1 MNINRHNYEAFFL
14 LYVDKELSAPERK
27 AVDDFVSENPDL
39 KMELDTLMQSTLS
52 ADTILFDN
60 KTTLLRKEG
69 ISSLQQNLLLYL
81 DNELPAEE
89 TAATERLISSD
100 HFTKKEF
107 DLLQKT
113 RLQPDQSIIFED
125 KNSLYRKESGKV
137 IYLTW
142 RRIAIAAILLGF
154 GIWTALTFIKTDN
167 TGKTNDPIA
176 KGNTPAVKQSSQ
188 PTPDQPT
195 TSFTPE
201 NSVEKTVTASVKPN
215 IQPDIQN
222 NKSSAVKINSS
233 SRIIPE
239 EQNNTMVKKEN
250 TKEQKP
256 SNNLPKPLQNFN
268 NNISNQ
274 NDVAIVK
281 PENNNSGMK
290 TIVDQ
295 ANPVIK
301 AEKLD
306 ITQPATNAYAINAA
320 YTNNNAAENNED
332 GLFTLS
338 NEKVKKT
345 KLGGFLR
352 KVKRLVERTANIK
365 TGNGIKVAGFDIAIK

>member
-1 MNINRHNYEAFFL
+1 M
-14 LYVDKELSAPERK
+14 
-27 AVDDFVSENPDL
+27 
-39 KMELDTLMQSTLS
+39 
-52 ADTILFDN
+52 
-60 KTTLLRKEG
+60 
-69 ISSLQQNLLLYL
+69 
-81 DNELPAEE
+81 
-89 TAATERLISSD
+89 
-100 HFTKKEF
+100 
-107 DLLQKT
+107 
-113 RLQPDQSIIFED
+113 
-125 KNSLYRKESGKV
+125 
-137 IYLTW
+137 
-142 RRIAIAAILLGF
+142 
-154 GIWTALTFIKTDN
+154 
-167 TGKTNDPIA
+167 
-176 KGNTPAVKQSSQ
+176 
-188 PTPDQPT
+188 
-195 TSFTPE
+195 PE

-365 TGNGIKVAGFDIAIK
+365 TGNGIKTKITIELRQK

>member
-1 MNINRHNYEAFFL
+1 MNINRHNYETFFL
-14 LYVDKELSAPERK
+14 LYVDQELSASERK

-39 KMELDTLMQSTLS
+39 KMELDMLMQSTLG

-60 KTTLLRKEG
+60 KSYLLKEEG
-69 ISSLQQNLLLYL
+69 ISSLQQDLLLYL
-81 DNELPAEE
+81 DNELNGDEI
-89 TAATERLISSD
+89 AATERLISSD
-100 HFTKKEF
+100 HFAKKEF
-107 DLLQKT
+107 ALLQKT
-113 RLQPDQSIIFED
+113 RLLPDQSVIFAD

-137 IYLTW
+137 VYLTW
-142 RRIAIAAILLGF
+142 RRIAIAAVLLGF

-176 KGNTPAVKQSSQ
+176 KGNTPAVKQSGQ
-188 PTPDQPT
+188 PTPDQPAT
-195 TSFTPE
+195 AFTPE
-201 NSVEKTVTASVKPN
+201 NSVDKTVTASVKPN

-222 NKSSAVKINSS
+222 NKPSAVKINSS

-239 EQNNTMVKKEN
+239 EQNKMMVKKEN
-250 TKEQKP
+250 TIEQKP

-268 NNISNQ
+268 TNLSNQ
-274 NDVAIVK
+274 TDVAIVK

-295 ANPVIK
+295 ANPVVK
-301 AEKLD
+301 PEKLN

-320 YTNNNAAENNED
+320 YTNNNAEENNED